1 MLVTIVRAARAA
13 AILTLA
19 AVTALATGNSSAFAQ
34 AKLATVTVIASPDDA
49 ITPVLYA
56 KASGM
61 FERAG
66 LDVQIA
72 KGTGGAAVTAAV
84 VGGSYDIGHA
94 GLLALFTAHIHRVP
108 VVVIAPGAYFQP
120 QNPYA
125 GLLVSTAGGIATAK
139 DLNGKIVGSATL
151 GDLSTVA
158 IMSWMEANGGD
169 PKSLKFVEMP
179 MGAAGAAIEQN
190 RIYAAS
196 VTEPFL
202 DAALQTG
209 KVKMLGTAYAAI
221 ASHYLFSAWFTTS
234 DWAAKNPALVRKFQD
249 VVQRAAAYTNAHPDE
264 TAPIIGQF
272 SAMQP
277 GVFEH
282 MTQRAYAGTR
292 LTAADLQPLIEKAA
306 HFGVIPNSFPAKELL
321 LP

>member
-1 MLVTIVRAARAA
+1 MKFMTL
-13 AILTLA
+13 LA
-19 AVTALATGNSSAFAQ
+19 ALIALAAGGSAVAQ
-34 AKLATVTVIASPDDA
+34 SKLPTLTVIATPDDA

-66 LDVQIA
+66 LDVEIT

-84 VGGSYDIGHA
+84 VGGSYDVGHA
-94 GLLALFTAHIHRVP
+94 GLLALLNAHIHHVP
-108 VVVIAPGAYFQP
+108 VVIIAPGAYFQP

-125 GLLVSTAGGIATAK
+125 GLLVSTSGGIATAK
-139 DLNGKIVGSATL
+139 DLNGKVVGSATL

-169 PKSLKFVEMP
+169 PKSLKFVEIP

-190 RIYAAS
+190 RVYAAS
-196 VTEPFL
+196 ITEPFL
-202 DAALQTG
+202 DAALQGG

-234 DWAAKNPALVRKFQD
+234 DWAAKNPNLVRKFQD
-249 VVQRAAAYTNAHPDE
+249 VVQRAAAYTNAHPDA

-277 GVFEH
+277 GVYEH
-282 MTQRAYAGTR
+282 MSQRAYAGTR

-306 HFGVIPNSFPAKELL
+306 HFGIIPNSFPEKSCS
-321 LP
+321 PKRT

>member
-1 MLVTIVRAARAA
+1 MKFMTL
-13 AILTLA
+13 LA
-19 AVTALATGNSSAFAQ
+19 ALIALAAGGSAVAQ
-34 AKLATVTVIASPDDA
+34 SKLPTITLIASPDDA

-66 LDVQIA
+66 LDVEIT

-84 VGGSYDIGHA
+84 VGGSYDVGHA
-94 GLLALFTAHIHRVP
+94 GLLALLNAHIHHVP
-108 VVVIAPGAYFQP
+108 VVIIAPGAYFQP

-125 GLLVSTAGGIATAK
+125 GLLVSTTGGIATAK
-139 DLNGKIVGSATL
+139 DLNGKVVGSATL

-169 PKSLKFVEMP
+169 PKSLKFVEIP

-190 RIYAAS
+190 RVYAAS
-196 VTEPFL
+196 ITEPFL
-202 DAALQTG
+202 DAALQGG

-234 DWAAKNPALVRKFQD
+234 DWAAKNPDLVRKFQD
-249 VVQRAAAYTNAHPDE
+249 VVQRAAAYTNAHPDA

-277 GVFEH
+277 GVYEH
-282 MTQRAYAGTR
+282 MSQRAYAGTR

-306 HFGVIPNSFPAKELL
+306 HFGIIPNSFPGKELL
-321 LP
+321 P

>member
-1 MLVTIVRAARAA
+1 MAMMVRAIAGLVLATFIA
-13 AILTLA
+13 LA
-19 AVTALATGNSSAFAQ
+19 ASSGSAVAQ
-34 AKLATVTVIASPDDA
+34 SKLATITLIASPDDA

-66 LDVQIA
+66 LDVEIA

-84 VGGSYDIGHA
+84 VGGSYDVGHA
-94 GLLALFTAHIHRVP
+94 GLLALLTAHIHHVP
-108 VVVIAPGAYFQP
+108 VVIVAPGAYFQP

-125 GLLVSTAGGIATAK
+125 GLLVSTTGGITTAR
-139 DLNGKIVGSATL
+139 DLNGKVVGSATL

-169 PKSLKFVEMP
+169 PKSLKFVEIP

-196 VTEPFL
+196 ITEPFL

-209 KVKMLGTAYAAI
+209 KLKMLGTAYAAI

-234 DWAAKNPALVRKFQD
+234 DWAAKNPDLVRKFQD
-249 VVQRAAAYTNAHPDE
+249 VVQRAAAYTNAHPDA

-272 SAMQP
+272 TGMEA
-277 GVFEH
+277 GVYEH

-292 LTAADLQPLIEKAA
+292 LTAADLQPLIDKAA
-306 HFGVIPNSFPAKELL
+306 HFGVIPGSFPGKELL
-321 LP
+321 P

>member
-1 MLVTIVRAARAA
+1 MLVTMVRAARATA
-13 AILTLA
+13 SLALA
-19 AVTALATGNSSAFAQ
+19 ALLALAASNGSAVAQ
-34 AKLATVTVIASPDDA
+34 SKLPTITLIASPDDA

-56 KASGM
+56 KTSGM

-66 LDVQIA
+66 LDVEIT
-72 KGTGGAAVTAAV
+72 KGSGGAAVTAAV
-84 VGGSYDIGHA
+84 VGGSYDVGHA
-94 GLLALFTAHIHRVP
+94 GLLALLTAHIHHVP
-108 VVVIAPGAYFQP
+108 VVIIAPGAYFQP

-125 GLLVSTAGGIATAK
+125 GLLVSTTGGVTTAK
-139 DLNGKIVGSATL
+139 DLNGKIVSSATL

-169 PKSLKFVEMP
+169 PKSLKFVEIP
-179 MGAAGAAIEQN
+179 MGAAGAAIEAN
-190 RIYAAS
+190 RVYAAS

-249 VVQRAAAYTNAHPDE
+249 VVLRAASYTNAHPDE

-292 LTAADLQPLIEKAA
+292 LSAADLQPLIEKAA

-321 LP
+321 P

>member
-1 MLVTIVRAARAA
+1 MFLKMA
-13 AILTLA
+13 LA
-19 AVTALATGNSSAFAQ
+19 ALIALAVNSSSAVAQ
-34 AKLATVTVIASPDDA
+34 NKLPTVTVIASPDDA

-56 KASGM
+56 KTSGM

-66 LDVQIA
+66 LDVEIA

-84 VGGSYDIGHA
+84 VGGSYNIGHA
-94 GLLALFTAHIHRVP
+94 GLLALLTAHIHHVP
-108 VVVIAPGAYFQP
+108 VVIIAPGAYFQP

-125 GLLVSTAGGIATAK
+125 GLLVSTTGGINTAK
-139 DLNGKIVGSATL
+139 DLNGKIVSSATL

-169 PKSLKFVEMP
+169 PKSLKFVEIP
-179 MGAAGAAIEQN
+179 MGAAGAAIETN
-190 RIYAAS
+190 RVYAAS

-202 DAALQTG
+202 DAALQGG

-221 ASHYLFSAWFTTS
+221 ASHYLFSAWFTTT

-249 VVQRAAAYTNAHPDE
+249 VVQRAAIYTNAHPDE

-306 HFGVIPNSFPAKELL
+306 HFGIIPNSFPGKELL
-321 LP
+321 P

>member
-1 MLVTIVRAARAA
+1 MLLMMVRAARATA
-13 AILTLA
+13 GITLA
-19 AVTALATGNSSAFAQ
+19 ALIALAVGNSSAVAQ
-34 AKLATVTVIASPDDA
+34 SKLPTVTVIASPDDA

-66 LDVQIA
+66 LDVEIT
-72 KGTGGAAVTAAV
+72 KGSGGAAVTAAV

-94 GLLALFTAHIHRVP
+94 GLLALLTAHIHRVP
-108 VVVIAPGAYFQP
+108 VVIIAPGAYFQP

-125 GLLVSTAGGIATAK
+125 GLLVSTTGGINTAK
-139 DLNGKIVGSATL
+139 DLNGKIVSSATL

-169 PKSLKFVEMP
+169 PKSLKFVEIP
-179 MGAAGAAIEQN
+179 MGAAGAAIEAN
-190 RIYAAS
+190 RVYAAS

-221 ASHYLFSAWFTTS
+221 ASHYLFSAWFTTN
-234 DWAAKNPALVRKFQD
+234 DWAAKNPAVVRKFED
-249 VVQRAAAYTNAHPDE
+249 VVLRAAAYTNTHPDE

-282 MTQRAYAGTR
+282 MSQRAYAGTR
-292 LTAADLQPLIEKAA
+292 LAAADLQPLIEKAA

-321 LP
+321 P